1 MISGE
6 LCLDTNEMA
15 PFTLFRSNPAIEITQ
30 GKILRVSNFSFRLQE
45 IATLKV
51 LRDNA
56 VILRAFPVKIWF
68 KSIII
73 CFFFLKQRSRML
85 YTCCWIPKQIS
96 DQLLNKFSS
105 IHGSQWKSKLL
116 SVLRTLFLDFKMSF
130 EFCFIMTDYLYSE
143 KGPC

>member
-1 MISGE
+1 MISGK

-85 YTCCWIPKQIS
+85 YTSCWIPKQIS
-96 DQLLNKFSS
+96 DQLLNKFCS
-105 IHGSQWKSKLL
+105 IPGSQWKSKLL

-130 EFCFIMTDYLYSE
+130 EFCFIMIDYLYSE
-143 KGPC
+143 KGPF